1 MKYSVELKAVNKVF
15 KMGDGPNFQA
25 LKNINLKIKKGE
37 FIAIVG
43 PSGSGKSTLMNL
55 LGLLD
60 SPTSGVYILDGR
72 TTSGLSDKSKA
83 LVRNK
88 KIGFVFQS
96 FNLLSRTSALHNV
109 MLPLVYSRVLGDER
123 MARAKKI
130 LDEVGLSDKYQSK
143 PNQLSG
149 GQQQRVAI
157 ARALVGDPEIILA
170 DEPTGN
176 LDTKTGDEIFSIFE
190 KLNKKGKTVI
200 LITHS
205 DELARKAKRVVR
217 IKDGGIINGI
227 S

>member
-1 MKYSVELKAVNKVF
+1 MKYSVELKKVNKVF
-15 KMGDGPNFQA
+15 EMGDGLNFQA

-37 FIAIVG
+37 FVAIVG

-55 LGLLD
+55 FGLLD
-60 SPTSGVYILDGR
+60 SPTSGIYILDGR
-72 TTSGLSDKSKA
+72 TTSGLSDKNKA
-83 LVRNK
+83 LARNK

-96 FNLLSRTSALHNV
+96 FNLLSRTSALQNV
-109 MLPLVYSRVLGDER
+109 MLPLVYSRVSLEER
-123 MARAKKI
+123 IRRAKEI
-130 LDEVGLSDKYQSK
+130 LADVGLADKYESK

-157 ARALVGDPEIILA
+157 ARALVIDPEIILA

-176 LDTKTGDEIFSIFE
+176 LDTKTGEEIFSIFE
-190 KLNKKGKTVI
+190 KLNKKGKTVV

-205 DELARKAKRVVR
+205 DELAKKAKRMIR
-217 IKDGGIINGI
+217 IKDGGIVGGI